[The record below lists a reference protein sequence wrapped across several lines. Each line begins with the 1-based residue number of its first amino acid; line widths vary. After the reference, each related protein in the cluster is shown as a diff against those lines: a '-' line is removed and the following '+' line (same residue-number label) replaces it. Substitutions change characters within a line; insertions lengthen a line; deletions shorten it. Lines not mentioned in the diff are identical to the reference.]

1 MNRKR
6 FYISGLVGGIAS
18 FFGGYLIYGVLFAD
32 ILAKNAGTAI
42 GVARNPDQMVWWS
55 LMLGSLFMS
64 LTLSYIFNKW
74 SKVNNLFDGAADGAF
89 ISFLIAA
96 GYDFTSYGNANLY
109 TLKGTLID
117 LVAATCMG
125 VITGAVVGWMNGR
138 LEK

>member
-1 MNRKR
+1 
-6 FYISGLVGGIAS
+6 
-18 FFGGYLIYGVLFAD
+18 
-32 ILAKNAGTAI
+32 
-42 GVARNPDQMVWWS
+42 
-55 LMLGSLFMS
+55 MLGSLFMS